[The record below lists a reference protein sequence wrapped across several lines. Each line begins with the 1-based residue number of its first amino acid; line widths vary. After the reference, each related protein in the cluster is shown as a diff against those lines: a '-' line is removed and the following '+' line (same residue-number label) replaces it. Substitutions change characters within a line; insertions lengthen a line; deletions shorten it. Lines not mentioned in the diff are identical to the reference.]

1 MITASHSSTINRQF
15 YQVVIFEMIP
25 PTVVTGFLTA
35 VVQCGSLIRDL
46 KTGPKKALKSN
57 EMIKNLRQAYVA
69 LHESLSK
76 DGNPAVD
83 QLRSVMKA
91 LQPLLDQSA
100 EAANGNLFQLL
111 MWVSRRDKLQQKLQN
126 ICVELQTIT
135 VFADVE
141 KRERQVQLLSHGDT
155 ETN

>member
-1 MITASHSSTINRQF
+1 
-15 YQVVIFEMIP
+15 MIP

-35 VVQCGSLIRDL
+35 VVQCGNLIRDL
-46 KTGPKKALKSN
+46 KTAPKKALKFN
-57 EMIKNLRQAYVA
+57 ETTENLHQAFAA
-69 LHESLSK
+69 LHKSLSK

-83 QLRSVMKA
+83 QLRSLMKA
-91 LQPLLDQSA
+91 LQPLLDQSV
-100 EAANGNLFQLL
+100 EAANGNLLQLL

-135 VFADVE
+135 VFVTAED
-141 KRERQVQLLSHGDT
+141 RERQVQLLSHGDT